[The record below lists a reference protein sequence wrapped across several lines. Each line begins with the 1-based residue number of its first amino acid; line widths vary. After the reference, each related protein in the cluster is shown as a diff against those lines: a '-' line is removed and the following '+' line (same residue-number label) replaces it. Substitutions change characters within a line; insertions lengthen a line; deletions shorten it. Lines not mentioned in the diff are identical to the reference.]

1 MRHFPIFLD
10 LAGRTALVV
19 GSGEVAARKA
29 AALAE
34 AGALVRERPGFTEA
48 DLDGAAIAIGAD
60 ASEADL
66 RGLAA
71 AARRR
76 CIPVNVVD
84 RPELCSF
91 ITPSIIDRDPVT
103 IAVGS
108 AGTAPVLARLL
119 RARIEA
125 AVPPRFGALAGFA
138 ARIRDRVRAALPN
151 PAARRRFLER
161 TLTGPAAD
169 LVFAGDEAAAAAT
182 VEAGLTGAARAP
194 DGIVFLVGAG
204 PGAADLLTLRAQRLL
219 GEADVIVHD
228 RLVSEDVLAMARR
241 DAERIYVG
249 KARANHCLSQEA
261 INALLVRLARE
272 GRRVV
277 RLKGG
282 DPLVFGRGGEEAE
295 ALAAASIRYE
305 IVPGV
310 TAALAAGAQTGIP
323 LTHRGIARS
332 VTFATGHTK
341 DGELDLDCAALARL
355 GGTLAIYMGVATLPL
370 LADGLIAAGL
380 DPATPAA
387 LVESAGTPA
396 CRELV
401 GTLDGLVRDGPT
413 WSCGGPT
420 LVLIGAV
427 VGRAGQARSA
437 AAEIEVAAAI
447 GLEHVVVE

>member
-29 AALAE
+29 AVLAE

-76 CIPVNVVD
+76 GIPVNIVD

-182 VEAGLTGAARAP
+182 VEAGLAGAARAP

-310 TAALAAGAQTGIP
+310 TAALGAGAQTGIP
-323 LTHRGIARS
+323 LTLRGIARS

-396 CRELV
+396 CRQLV